1 MRKAGGST
9 KVSQPPAPTDRAE
22 AGDTNSTT
30 HNESR
35 SVPALLHRAPVSGRF
50 DRFPAL
56 CVRSPSDGCASMDEQ
71 VNQYRRRAEE
81 AERKA
86 DTTTDPEAKRAY
98 VRLAASYKELA
109 QLSERSVG

>member
-1 MRKAGGST
+1 
-9 KVSQPPAPTDRAE
+9 
-22 AGDTNSTT
+22 
-30 HNESR
+30 
-35 SVPALLHRAPVSGRF
+35 
-50 DRFPAL
+50 
-56 CVRSPSDGCASMDEQ
+56 MDEQ

-109 QLSERSVG
+109 HLSERSVG